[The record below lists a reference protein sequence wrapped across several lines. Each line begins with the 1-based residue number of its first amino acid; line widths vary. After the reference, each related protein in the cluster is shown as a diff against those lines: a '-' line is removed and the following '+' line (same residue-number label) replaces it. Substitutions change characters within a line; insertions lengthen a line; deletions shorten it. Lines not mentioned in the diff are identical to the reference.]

1 MRPSDH
7 NGMRV
12 WRWSVL
18 TAALCL
24 FSGLPVLIAAAFAVT
39 TPGGQFAF
47 NINGVNNPTLTLV
60 RGRTY
65 TFAVSTSS
73 IHPFQI
79 LSPGT
84 ATGNNTSSGTITY
97 TVATNAPATVN
108 PGYWCPIHSFSG
120 IIQTVDPPPP
130 PTIRITSLVV
140 SSNLVLRSTG
150 TNTWTVMPEF
160 KTNVTSTNWFALT
173 VQTNKFA
180 DGTNETNCGKPS
192 GSNVFIRIKAQP
204 N

>member
-1 MRPSDH
+1 MKTSLPK
-7 NGMRV
+7 MMTV
-12 WRWSVL
+12 V
-18 TAALCL
+18 LCL
-24 FSGLPVLIAAAFAVT
+24 CSGRLALLAADFSVT
-39 TPGGQFAF
+39 SRGSFF
-47 NINGVNNPTLTLV
+47 SINGASPNPALTLV

-65 TFAVSTSS
+65 TFTVNSSS

-108 PGYWCPIHSFSG
+108 PGYSCPIHGFSG
-120 IIQTVDPPPP
+120 IIQTVDPLPP

-160 KTNVTSTNWFALT
+160 KTNLTSTNWFALT

-180 DGTNETNCGKPS
+180 NGTNETICGKPP
-192 GSNVFIRIKAQP
+192 GDNVFIRIKAQP